1 MKEKKIYLRNIEY
14 ILDKYGFKSITLSVF
29 IAVSMGITA
38 NGCEMTLMALF
49 LIPLKKY
56 FDLSN
61 FQLQV
66 ISSILFLGVS
76 IGSYCSGYIL
86 TKFQRKTIVIN
97 SYIAIFIF
105 HTLLSFVPN
114 YIFFSIA
121 RFFIGFFLGLIVPI
135 SLNSLGEFLPTN
147 HRAFILTSIWV
158 FFSVGQAFIS
168 IFMLIGM
175 PNFELDNMKYVLFS
189 LNSLVVASLI
199 LNDNFFVESPRYL
212 LMKHENEHAF
222 ELLNQMLV
230 EIDEE
235 KLSFEEK
242 ENLIQENDKHKE
254 ENLNQE
260 SNFMVLFSEDYYD
273 TTVLSIGILFILSFL
288 LYGILIISTLTMK
301 EFNEKKKPKIKKV
314 EISSFF
320 EIINNTNNTMNDI
333 FDTVYND
340 NISINSIINETI
352 IEPIN
357 ESFNNT
363 INNTFNNELNNSID
377 FPINETIKNE
387 LNNSINSP
395 TNETIKN
402 EENNSIVSPINE
414 TIKNEENNSIV
425 SPINISNENINI
437 INNISNNDIEIK
449 KNDTKINSINNS
461 FPTNQNSI
469 KEKEKKEHNY
479 PKILIGQFISA
490 FVSMFGCII
499 GGVLCEIPY
508 FGRKK
513 TIFLGFIICCISL
526 LLILIIGEEF
536 FTELYSVYLAFVL
549 VSFNVFLTY
558 IVEVYPTR
566 LRDISSGFLFGCLRM
581 SGFLSQYFYLS
592 INHFHFLLP
601 YFFSMLIAFLAAC
614 FAYKLPYETCDQ
626 PLDFSFSKLDD
637 DSEEKLFT
645 K

>member
-1 MKEKKIYLRNIEY
+1 
-14 ILDKYGFKSITLSVF
+14 
-29 IAVSMGITA
+29 
-38 NGCEMTLMALF
+38 
-49 LIPLKKY
+49 
-56 FDLSN
+56 
-61 FQLQV
+61 
-66 ISSILFLGVS
+66 
-76 IGSYCSGYIL
+76 
-86 TKFQRKTIVIN
+86 
-97 SYIAIFIF
+97 
-105 HTLLSFVPN
+105 
-114 YIFFSIA
+114 
-121 RFFIGFFLGLIVPI
+121 
-135 SLNSLGEFLPTN
+135 
-147 HRAFILTSIWV
+147 
-158 FFSVGQAFIS
+158 
-168 IFMLIGM
+168 M

-288 LYGILIISTLTMK
+288 LYGILIVSTLTMK

-357 ESFNNT
+357 ESFNDT
-363 INNTFNNELNNSID
+363 ITNTFNNELNNSID

-395 TNETIKN
+395 T
-402 EENNSIVSPINE
+402 NE

-461 FPTNQNSI
+461 FPKNQNSI

-526 LLILIIGEEF
+526 LLILIIGEDF

-614 FAYKLPYETCDQ
+614 FSYKLPYETCDQ